1 MEQCMDVLN
10 YMRLFVEVARH
21 KSFRGAADVLGIP
34 NSTLSR
40 NIAELEKAIG
50 LKLLNR
56 STRRVEL
63 TEAGESYFKRCEG
76 IVQEALIAHESLL
89 DLAERPM
96 GMLRVSLTSSFAV
109 GYLAPILNEFASEYP
124 LITFDFDVSPRVVDL
139 QAEPYDLAIRMGP
152 APTAPSSLVVRQIA
166 SMPRYL
172 YASPE
177 YLRRSP
183 PLNHANDLV
192 RHVLCG
198 RPVNSRMIDMWRT
211 LHRGDETV
219 AVNVDARYGTN
230 NAAVAMSLA
239 VGGLCIAAL
248 DPQMACLEV
257 KMGCLQR
264 VLPDWQ
270 MDPVLVHAV
279 TDTHQLP
286 ARTRLFIDFL
296 KKRLGQ
302 PPLMA

>member
-1 MEQCMDVLN
+1 MDVLN

-21 KSFRGAADVLGIP
+21 KSFRGAAEVLDMP

-63 TEAGESYFKRCEG
+63 TEAGETYFKRCEC
-76 IVQEALIAHESLL
+76 IVEEALSAHEALL

-96 GMLRVSLTSSFAV
+96 GLLRVSLTSSFAV
-109 GYLAPILNEFASEYP
+109 GYLAPIMPEFARDYP
-124 LITFDFDVSPRVVDL
+124 MIKFDFDVSTHMVDL
-139 QAEPYDLAIRMGP
+139 QSEPYDLAIRLGP
-152 APTAPSSLVVRQIA
+152 APTTPSRLIVRQIA
-166 SMPRYL
+166 ALPRYM
-172 YASPE
+172 YASPD

-183 PLNHANDLV
+183 PLNHANDLA

-198 RPVNSRMIDMWRT
+198 RSTHARSPDIWRT
-211 LHRGDETV
+211 MRRGGETV
-219 AVNVDARYGTN
+219 QVEAEARYGTN
-230 NAAVAMSLA
+230 NAAVALSLA
-239 VGGLCIAAL
+239 AAGLCITAV
-248 DPQMACLEV
+248 DPQMASLEV
-257 KMGCLQR
+257 QTGRLQR
-264 VLPDWQ
+264 VLPDWE

-279 TDTHQLP
+279 TDTRQLP
-286 ARTRLFIDFL
+286 ARSRLFIDFL

-302 PPLMA
+302 PLLSL